1 MSAPGAVRDE
11 VLRDLRAAYAKL
23 VTADARESLAEE
35 RDDTRR
41 EVGRLI
47 GRLHLA
53 IMELEN
59 TKLAEMADALE
70 ANEDDLRT
78 ASRSLRE
85 KAEALREF
93 ADVLETG
100 ARRSSP
106 WHGCSRSSW
115 ASSAAP
121 GRPRRFDSS
130 CAPWPRGCS

>member
-100 ARRSSP
+100 AKALKSLARLFP
-106 WHGCSRSSW
+106 LLMCL
-115 ASSAAP
+115 
-121 GRPRRFDSS
+121 
-130 CAPWPRGCS
+130 